1 MQCRT
6 SIFRPPSRR
15 RRRRGFS
22 LIELTAVL
30 ALMALLATFVTLSVR
45 HVMVKAKQNAARSQI
60 AAFRDVVEKYYLDTG
75 HYPTNDQ
82 GLDIMTQSPGK
93 STVPLLRQVPLDPW
107 NRPYVYLCPGRSEP
121 YEIISLGA
129 DGREGG
135 DGADADISSS
145 DVSTPAAAESH

>member
-1 MQCRT
+1 MDR
-6 SIFRPPSRR
+6 SLPNHRFLFLRS
-15 RRRRGFS
+15 RGFS

-60 AAFRDVVEKYYLDTG
+60 AALRDAVEKFYLDTG

-82 GLDIMTQSPGK
+82 GLEILTQSPGK
-93 STVPLLRQVPLDPW
+93 KADPLLRQVPLDPW
-107 NRPYVYLCPGRSEP
+107 NHAYVYLSPGKSEP
-121 YEIISLGA
+121 YAIVSLGA

-135 DGADADISSS
+135 DGADADISSE
-145 DVSTPAAAESH
+145 DVPAAAAESH